1 MPPCQTGHYRP
12 QLRHPEKPETFF
24 FLPHIGIQKGK
35 SEDYAFTGNNKALFL
50 NQWSCSLFRLPDRM
64 RLDGLKEWNLYLT
77 PLISQ
82 NSVCDLLKHQ
92 HKLLQTNILVPCR
105 EITVQF
111 SPQKARFQHV
121 GFQMRNEFRHDS

>member
-12 QLRHPEKPETFF
+12 QLRCPEKPDFF
-24 FLPHIGIQKGK
+24 TSHRHTEGK
-35 SEDYAFTGNNKALFL
+35 SEDYPFTGNKKVLFL
-50 NQWSCSLFRLPDRM
+50 NQRSCSLFRLPDST
-64 RLDGLKEWNLYLT
+64 LFDGIKEWNLYLT

-92 HKLLQTNILVPCR
+92 HKLLPTNILVPCR

-121 GFQMRNEFRHDS
+121 GFQMRNEFSHDS